1 MSYTI
6 KPVTQ
11 YAVINTDTGLP
22 IAVCKD
28 KSEATAILNAMAGH
42 GTWTS
47 PVDGT
52 VHKLRDIG
60 RPYTFAD
67 WARR

>member
-11 YAVINTDTGLP
+11 YAVINSDNGLP

-28 KSEATAILNAMAGH
+28 KSEAAAILHAMAGH
-42 GTWTS
+42 G
-47 PVDGT
+47 
-52 VHKLRDIG
+52 K
-60 RPYTFAD
+60 PYTFID
-67 WARR
+67 WARQH

>member
-11 YAVINTDTGLP
+11 YAVINDATGQP

-28 KSEATAILNAMAGH
+28 KSEATAILNSMAGH
-42 GTWTS
+42 GAYR
-47 PVDGT
+47 
-52 VHKLRDIG
+52 LRDLG
-60 RPYTFAD
+60 RPYTFTD
-67 WARR
+67 WARH

>member
-11 YAVINTDTGLP
+11 YAVINDDNGLP

-28 KSEATAILNAMAGH
+28 KSEATAIVNAMAGH
-42 GTWTS
+42 GK
-47 PVDGT
+47 PIA
-52 VHKLRDIG
+52 K
-60 RPYTFAD
+60 PYTFMD
-67 WARR
+67 WARKR

>member
-11 YAVINTDTGLP
+11 YAVINTGTGLP

-28 KSEATAILNAMAGH
+28 QSEATAIVNMMAGH
-42 GTWTS
+42 GQQTAKT
-47 PVDGT
+47 
-52 VHKLRDIG
+52 
-60 RPYTFAD
+60 YTFMD
-67 WARR
+67 WAKQ

>member
-42 GTWTS
+42 GQMA
-47 PVDGT
+47 
-52 VHKLRDIG
+52 K
-60 RPYTFAD
+60 PYTFMD
-67 WARR
+67 WARQR